1 MSRLPFNHLFWP
13 KVIQCTGYP
22 MRTTSLRNVYK
33 GEGHIFSGGKI
44 FRIGPCTGKKPTSHG
59 SEAHSRA
66 QMSVMRLSKTILA
79 IALAWSC
86 LAFANSYSVP
96 QTDCIG
102 QACNP
107 GLGIKACCPNA
118 LCGLKEFPDGLETHV
133 SCKIALEYGWMRLL
147 TDSSRKVCIS
157 P

>member
-1 MSRLPFNHLFWP
+1 MYIKE
-13 KVIQCTGYP
+13 KVIFSQEVRYLGLGP
-22 MRTTSLRNVYK
+22 AQVRNP
-33 GEGHIFSGGKI
+33 HLM
-44 FRIGPCTGKKPTSHG
+44 
-59 SEAHSRA
+59 EAKLTVEHK
-66 QMSVMRLSKTILA
+66 MLVMRLSETILA

-86 LAFANSYSVP
+86 LAIVNSYSVP

-102 QACNP
+102 QTCNP
-107 GLGIKACCPNA
+107 GLGIKACFPNA

>member
-1 MSRLPFNHLFWP
+1 ML
-13 KVIQCTGYP
+13 
-22 MRTTSLRNVYK
+22 
-33 GEGHIFSGGKI
+33 
-44 FRIGPCTGKKPTSHG
+44 
-59 SEAHSRA
+59 
-66 QMSVMRLSKTILA
+66 VMRLSETILA

-86 LAFANSYSVP
+86 LAIVGSYSVP

-133 SCKIALEYGWMRLL
+133 SCKNALEYGVMRLL
-147 TDSSRKVCIS
+147 TIARGRSALALKTSDCCRFAIAENR
-157 P
+157 